1 MPISELLKIIGVI
14 GGNHCSAEEYDLAYK
29 VGQGIAQ
36 AKAVLIC
43 GGRGGIMEASCK
55 GAVEAG
61 GLTIGILPGDDI
73 SEANPYV
80 KQPIATG
87 LGIARNIIIVKTAQA
102 LISIGGRYGTLSE
115 MAFAA
120 QLSKPLFSLCPW
132 IDIPE
137 SVVVKTPEEA
147 VQRAIESIK

>member
-1 MPISELLKIIGVI
+1 MLISESLKIIGVI
-14 GGNHCSAEEYDLAYK
+14 GGSHCSAEEYDLAYK
-29 VGQGIAQ
+29 VGQGIA
-36 AKAVLIC
+36 KAEAILIC

-73 SEANPYV
+73 NEANHYV
-80 KQPIATG
+80 KLPIATG
-87 LGIARNIIIVKTAQA
+87 LGIARNIIIVKTAQV
-102 LISIGGRYGTLSE
+102 LISIAGRYGTLSE

-120 QLSKPLFSLCPW
+120 QVGKPLYSLCPW
-132 IDIPE
+132 IDIPD

-147 VQRAIESIK
+147 VRRAIQSIK